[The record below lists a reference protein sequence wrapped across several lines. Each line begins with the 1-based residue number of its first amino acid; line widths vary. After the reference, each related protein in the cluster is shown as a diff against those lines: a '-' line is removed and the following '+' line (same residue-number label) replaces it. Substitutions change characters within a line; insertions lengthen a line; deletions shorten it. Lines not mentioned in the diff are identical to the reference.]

1 MESRN
6 IFCVLTVIAAA
17 IIHMD
22 ASHTVC
28 QDLGAICFLIIN
40 EQRIHLIFTAA
51 LRGGASRICTPLM
64 RAAMLR
70 EASPIYRGHNK
81 TQSRALWRPT
91 VLLPSRS
98 GRRCCRGGALPPE
111 VGLHHVSRLP
121 EWLGLPGCSICVPPT
136 TSVNL
141 PFLPPPGLSLLPPPP
156 PQHTHTLWRPQW
168 RSQPCLGLRALPG
181 EQRHP
186 LLVAPNHGPSSGCA
200 EPLAPCA
207 QAWSMSFEEEMRLR
221 PKGVVL
227 TP

>member
-156 PQHTHTLWRPQW
+156 TYTHALETAVEEPALPRPQGPAGGAEAPTAGGPEP
-168 RSQPCLGLRALPG
+168 R
-181 EQRHP
+181 P
-186 LLVAPNHGPSSGCA
+186 LKWVC
-200 EPLAPCA
+200 
-207 QAWSMSFEEEMRLR
+207 
-221 PKGVVL
+221 
-227 TP
+227 

>member
-1 MESRN
+1 
-6 IFCVLTVIAAA
+6 
-17 IIHMD
+17 MD

-156 PQHTHTLWRPQW
+156 NIHTRSGDRSGGASPASASGPCRGSRGTHCWWPRTTAPQ
-168 RSQPCLGLRALPG
+168 
-181 EQRHP
+181 
-186 LLVAPNHGPSSGCA
+186 V
-200 EPLAPCA
+200 
-207 QAWSMSFEEEMRLR
+207 
-221 PKGVVL
+221 GVL
-227 TP
+227 NP